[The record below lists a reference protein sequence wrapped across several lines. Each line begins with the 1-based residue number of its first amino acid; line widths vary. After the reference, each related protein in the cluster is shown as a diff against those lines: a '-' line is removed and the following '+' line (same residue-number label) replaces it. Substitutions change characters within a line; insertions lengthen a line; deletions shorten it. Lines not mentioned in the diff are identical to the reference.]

1 MASSA
6 AANFDCCNSRAW
18 VQRLTCFTQGHD
30 VTGLIQ
36 AVAILLQQPA
46 TLRNGEALLLKKVER
61 LILRARGT
69 TLELYCDENLLI
81 FILSRSITFQRSKSS
96 PMSVLGTMSLEQPLW
111 SSLFFQNI
119 IPQPI
124 GSFVPSTVII
134 ERTGFHPEKIL
145 ISSRQANRLQ
155 RIDQLLH
162 LDPIKIWIG
171 YWCLYLVCF

>member
-36 AVAILLQQPA
+36 AIACHAQKRFMKLCF
-46 TLRNGEALLLKKVER
+46 LRKQKG
-61 LILRARGT
+61 LILRARGS

-81 FILSRSITFQRSKSS
+81 FSLFRPLTFQRSKSS
-96 PMSVLGTMSLEQPLW
+96 PMSVLGTMSLIQPLW
-111 SSLFFQNI
+111 SSLFFQNV